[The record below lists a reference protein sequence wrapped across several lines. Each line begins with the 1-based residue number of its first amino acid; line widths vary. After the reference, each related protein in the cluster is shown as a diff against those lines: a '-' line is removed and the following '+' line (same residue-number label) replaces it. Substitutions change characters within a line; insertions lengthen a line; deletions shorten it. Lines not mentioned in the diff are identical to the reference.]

1 MRLFIESIPNV
12 DILNSRQVSSRRNRA
27 GFTLVEL
34 LVVIAII
41 GVLVGLL
48 LPAVQAARE
57 AARRMDCQ
65 NRMRQI
71 VLAGHNYE
79 SAYKRF
85 PGYAGEFA
93 PLAVDMGNTTAR
105 LDMRGVPW
113 MVQIMPFMEQ
123 NQLFTNLVRIRDT
136 IPGATPV
143 SPADYPNI
151 ESVVSSYYCPS
162 RRDAKSY
169 PLVAPFSEKFGP
181 YGARTDYAMS
191 GGAALST
198 DIHNATIHMEHPGVW
213 AVGHK
218 TAMKEITDGTSNTL
232 YLGEK
237 AMSSIRYKT
246 GTDYGDRT
254 PIAGFPEYY
263 GASNSYVRYV
273 ARGTESD
280 KADSCLACHDFGS
293 THVPGWNAVMSD
305 GSVRT
310 VPYTA
315 DMRVLKSIASVAG
328 AEIERLEE

>member
-1 MRLFIESIPNV
+1 MSQLFKAISIFNSPNSLRV
-12 DILNSRQVSSRRNRA
+12 TQRPRRV

-93 PLAVDMGNTTAR
+93 PLAVDMGNTPAR

-136 IPGATPV
+136 IPGTTPITA
-143 SPADYPNI
+143 ADYPNI
-151 ESVVSSYYCPS
+151 EAVVSSYYCPS

-169 PLVAPFSEKFGP
+169 PLVAPFVDKFGP

-198 DIHNATIHMEHPGVW
+198 DIHNATIHMEQPGVW

-293 THVPGWNAVMSD
+293 THVPGWNAVMTD

-328 AEIERLEE
+328 AETERLEE